1 MRELPDVIKSILV
14 NHPANLFFTI
24 RPLEYAAGRISLGL
38 CLRSEFAKPGY
49 TGSALGCALDCIA
62 RIAGHD
68 ALGYCVASESEVNF
82 HDAPVRQEFM
92 ARASIESIDNK
103 YATYSSSIYAVD
115 KAHNQL
121 VASASGTLVRM
132 KNNLVLI
139 AGGNS
144 LATACTG

>member
-14 NHPANLFFTI
+14 NHPANLFFTL
-24 RPLEYAAGRISLGL
+24 RPLEYASGQISLAL
-38 CLRSEFAKPGY
+38 YLRSEFSKSRY

-62 RIAGHD
+62 CIAGYD

-82 HDAPVRQEFM
+82 RDVPLRQEFM
-92 ARASIESIDNK
+92 ARASIESVDNK
-103 YATYSSSIYAVD
+103 YASYSSSIYAVD

-121 VASASGTLVRM
+121 VASASGTLIRK

-139 AGGNS
+139 SGGNS
-144 LATACTG
+144 PAAACAG